1 MRNGCGLWC
10 ALCIVHCALCI
21 VHCALCIGHWT
32 LCAVYHVKCVM
43 CSGWCIVCCVLFVC
57 PCVCV
62 LVFVCANV
70 GAGVCRDCCAA
81 GYPIRRLQ
89 VFLAHSRFPVCLCLC
104 GDALLLCGT
113 FCKCLSE
120 SVRRVVCVC
129 RKECRGLQPQKMPA
143 ALRRGAA
150 EALLF
155 SGCAVLPCS
164 TGKDCGVKKH
174 PSLSRGAFA
183 CCHGWDDARVRSGIV
198 SEWRRRGGGGE
209 EGGSGAWKISAMTFR
224 ARKPWLSGV
233 RLVCVACSIRCLLCG
248 QCTCVCLLGRRAR
261 SRGL

>member
-1 MRNGCGLWC
+1 MTRC
-10 ALCIVHCALCI
+10 ARDVVCIVHCTLCI
-21 VHCALCIGHWT
+21 EHCALYIVCRVPREMCHVQWMVHRVS
-32 LCAVYHVKCVM
+32 CAVCV
-43 CSGWCIVCCVLFVC
+43 G

-89 VFLAHSRFPVCLCLC
+89 VFLAHSRFPVCLCFC

-143 ALRRGAA
+143 ALRRRAA

-183 CCHGWDDARVRSGIV
+183 CCHG
-198 SEWRRRGGGGE
+198 
-209 EGGSGAWKISAMTFR
+209 
-224 ARKPWLSGV
+224 
-233 RLVCVACSIRCLLCG
+233 
-248 QCTCVCLLGRRAR
+248 
-261 SRGL
+261 